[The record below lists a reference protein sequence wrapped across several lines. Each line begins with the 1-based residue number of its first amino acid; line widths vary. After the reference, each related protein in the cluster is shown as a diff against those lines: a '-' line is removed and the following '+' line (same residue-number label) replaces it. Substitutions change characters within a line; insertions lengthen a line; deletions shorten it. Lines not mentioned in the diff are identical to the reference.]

1 MVSRK
6 PVSRRKTWHHEL
18 FQTRIRHQSSELSLM
33 GHTFSLSQDRSKIS
47 CALTLR
53 TQATKGLLLHV
64 DAPVKQ
70 IILDLDAKCCPPPTS
85 LVDVS

>member
-1 MVSRK
+1 MG
-6 PVSRRKTWHHEL
+6 
-18 FQTRIRHQSSELSLM
+18 QTI
-33 GHTFSLSQDRSKIS
+33 SLSQDRSKIL

-70 IILDLDAKCCPPPTS
+70 IILDLDAKCCPTPPRLLTLIDFRIS
-85 LVDVS
+85 ESAQS